1 MIWLTEQKQYEA
13 LESLVEATAGYYRTA
28 LNGGEKDILLLENER
43 QLSCYAVIQKMRFGD
58 TFDLEVRLSDEA
70 QTCRVPN
77 MILQPLVENA
87 IVHGFQNLD
96 RRGHVE
102 LNAELQGEQV
112 WITVQDNGCG
122 IPAELLEEIRSAMA
136 DAQEPSSRFFALVN
150 ISLLLK
156 LRYGE
161 KAEIYI
167 DSTPGEGT
175 KVSLILPVEGE
186 A

>member
-1 MIWLTEQKQYEA
+1 
-13 LESLVEATAGYYRTA
+13 
-28 LNGGEKDILLLENER
+28 
-43 QLSCYAVIQKMRFGD
+43 
-58 TFDLEVRLSDEA
+58 
-70 QTCRVPN
+70 
-77 MILQPLVENA
+77 
-87 IVHGFQNLD
+87 
-96 RRGHVE
+96 VE

>member
-1 MIWLTEQKQYEA
+1 MDDSGIVERYLRRDETAIALTAERYGARLRALSFGITQDHGTAEECENDVYLEA
-13 LESLVEATAGYYRTA
+13 WRSIPPHEPRTYLYAFLARIARHLSLNRCRDRARLKRGAYLVE
-28 LNGGEKDILLLENER
+28 
-43 QLSCYAVIQKMRFGD
+43 LS
-58 TFDLEVRLSDEA
+58 
-70 QTCRVPN
+70 
-77 MILQPLVENA
+77 
-87 IVHGFQNLD
+87 
-96 RRGHVE
+96 
-102 LNAELQGEQV
+102 AELQGEQV